1 MARRTELTA
10 AAGTLAAAAL
20 LLTACGGSNHDDK
33 IASSPTPSATTAP
46 QTTPPP
52 TTPAADPSAP
62 TFDFP
67 SDVKITIDPDK
78 TGDPTKDAI
87 LRDQGYGQEAMLLAV
102 TKQNASIPVFTKY
115 VSETAAESWAKSIDS
130 DKAAHRTLTGK
141 VRFYDRKVTVSSATT
156 AGVTFCEDQRYGY
169 DKNTVTGKIT
179 VTKADSTG
187 LIYHSAFMRKSK
199 DGTWQTATYNSQRGA
214 TRCES

>member
-67 SDVKITIDPDK
+67 SDVKITIDPDT
-78 TGDPTKDAI
+78 TGDKTKDAV
-87 LRDQGYGQEAMLLAV
+87 LRDQAYGLEATYTAV
-102 TKQNASIPVFTKY
+102 IKQDKNLPQFTTY
-115 VSETAAESWAKSIDS
+115 MYEDADEVWSESIDAF
-130 DKAAHRTLTGK
+130 KKNGHTITGTDHY
-141 VRFYDRKVTVSSATT
+141 YDRKVTLNGDM
-156 AGVTFCEDQRYGY
+156 AGVTFCEDQSHFY
-169 DKNTVTGKIT
+169 DKEITTGKVLTTTPSANSFI
-179 VTKADSTG
+179 
-187 LIYHSAFMRKSK
+187 LHSSHMKK
-199 DGTWQTATYNSQRGA
+199 GTDGIWHTETYTSQAGGA
-214 TRCES
+214 HCRA